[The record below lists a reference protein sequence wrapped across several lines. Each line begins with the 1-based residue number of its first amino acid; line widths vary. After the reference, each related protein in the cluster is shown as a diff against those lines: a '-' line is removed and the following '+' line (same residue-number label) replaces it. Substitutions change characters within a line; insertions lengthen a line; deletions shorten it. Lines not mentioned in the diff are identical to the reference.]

1 MGDAADDA
9 RDTEEMWH
17 DMKIAHKAGTCEG
30 NPECPY
36 CDPDF
41 KKIILIGIAGQ
52 DRACLSRIKG
62 QLKSTAV
69 CTRS

>member
-41 KKIILIGIAGQ
+41 KPFFAYQVL
-52 DRACLSRIKG
+52 CEEE
-62 QLKSTAV
+62 
-69 CTRS
+69 